1 MSRALWIALSALKW
15 RGCGFVDRH
24 AGALGEGAAVLLEG
38 SRADV
43 AALPGIKAAQ
53 VDRLMAAR
61 AGLCADAHE
70 REAARCGLAIVTP
83 ADDAWPHA
91 LRGVADAPLALY
103 HAGPLPERD
112 APVVAMVGTRGATW
126 YGLDVARQMA
136 RELAAAGVVVA
147 SGLAQGVDGA
157 AHRGAL
163 DAPGG
168 RTVAVL
174 AAGAHQAY
182 PPGHRALYDEI
193 RARGT
198 VMSETPPGV
207 ALARHLFPLRNR
219 IVSGLA
225 RAVVVV
231 EAPIGSGALIT
242 ARDAVEQGREVLIV
256 PGPVTSAT
264 CAGSNAW
271 IRDGNGRVVTSAR
284 DVLEVL
290 GMQALDPVGEPDTGE
305 GGVKGRLVAM
315 LAAGPLH
322 VDAIMA
328 QLGVPPGRVHRLLL
342 ELLGAGVV
350 GRLPGN
356 RWGRTRG
363 PARLAETITP
373 LDSYHHYIG
382 IAEGG
387 LPAAGSEASESA
399 VRDCL

>member
-1 MSRALWIALSALKW
+1 MNRAQWIALSALKW
-15 RGCGFVDRH
+15 RRCGFVDRH
-24 AGALGEGAAVLLEG
+24 VGSLGEGAAVLLEG

-43 AALPGIKAAQ
+43 AALPGIKDAE

-61 AGLCADAHE
+61 AGLDVTAHE
-70 REAARCGLAIVTP
+70 REAARCGLAIATP
-83 ADDAWPHA
+83 ADEPWPEA
-91 LRGVADAPLALY
+91 LRELVDAPLALY
-103 HAGPLPERD
+103 HAGPLSQRG
-112 APVVAMVGTRGATW
+112 APVVAIVGTRGATW

-136 RELAAAGVVVA
+136 RELAAAGVVVV
-147 SGLAQGVDGA
+147 SGLAQGIDGA

-174 AAGAHQAY
+174 AASAHEAY
-182 PPGHRALYDEI
+182 PPGHRALYAQI

-198 VMSETPPGV
+198 VVSETPPGT
-207 ALARHLFPLRNR
+207 APGRHLFPLRNR

-242 ARDAVEQGREVLIV
+242 ARNAVEQGRELLIV
-256 PGPVTSAT
+256 PGPVTAAT
-264 CAGSNAW
+264 SEGSNAW
-271 IRDGNGRVVTSAR
+271 LRDGSGRLVTSAR

-290 GMQALDPVGEPDTGE
+290 GVQALDPVSEPDTGE

-342 ELLGAGVV
+342 ELLAAGVV

-356 RWGRTRG
+356 RWGRTRR
-363 PARLAETITP
+363 PAHLAETMTR
-373 LDSYHHYIG
+373 LDSYDLHTG
-382 IAEGG
+382 IAVGG
-387 LPAAGSEASESA
+387 LPAAGSGTPESA
-399 VRDCL
+399 GRDCL